1 MAKKAFFITGTDTN
15 VGKTLV
21 AAGLLLAAKNN
32 GLTTAALKPLAAGCE
47 QTPEGLRNSDALLLQ
62 SVITQQLY
70 YEQINPVA
78 LQAAIAPH
86 IAAQQE
92 KRSISSERL
101 AGFCRGVLNSA
112 DFTLVEGA
120 GGWRVPINPQET
132 LADLA
137 KSLRLPVILV
147 VGVRLGCLNH
157 ALLTFEAIVRDGL
170 AVAGWV
176 ANCIDAD
183 MPALAENIESLR
195 LRLPVPCLGVV
206 PHLAEAGVDLA
217 AAEQTASAQ
226 VIFDEVS
233 SDQVS
238 SDQLTSDKITCDR
251 NMSEKVAEYFSG
263 DVCKWLFT

>member
-15 VGKTLV
+15 VGKTLI
-21 AAGLLLAAKNN
+21 AAGLLVAAKNN

-70 YEQINPVA
+70 YEQINPLA

-101 AGFCRGVLNSA
+101 AGFCRGVLGSA

-147 VGVRLGCLNH
+147 VGMRLGCLNH

-170 AVAGWV
+170 PVAGWV

-206 PHLAEAGVDLA
+206 PHLEEAGFDSA
-217 AAEQTASAQ
+217 MCAQT
-226 VIFDEVS
+226 I
-233 SDQVS
+233 
-238 SDQLTSDKITCDR
+238 SDKTNVDKANFDKTDFDR
-251 NMSEKVAEYFSG
+251 NLSEKIAEYFSG
-263 DVCKWLFT
+263 DLCQSLFK